1 MSIFWSRVF
10 VKENVLLCLAADI
23 PSGSVA
29 DVGDIHE
36 LEIGGI
42 TNFHYNK
49 TRPCSKST
57 LYPVKYRIYPSSCS
71 VINRQL
77 LDYLRY

>member
-1 MSIFWSRVF
+1 M
-10 VKENVLLCLAADI
+10 LLYQAADT

-42 TNFHYNK
+42 KDFHYNK
-49 TRPCSKST
+49 TRPCSKSS
-57 LYPVKYRIYPSSCS
+57 LYPVKYRIYHSSCS
-71 VINRQL
+71 VVNRQL

>member
-1 MSIFWSRVF
+1 M
-10 VKENVLLCLAADI
+10 LLCLAADI

-42 TNFHYNK
+42 KDFHYNK
-49 TRPCSKST
+49 SIPCSKST
-57 LYPVKYRIYPSSCS
+57 VYPVKYKIYLSS
-71 VINRQL
+71 
-77 LDYLRY
+77 

>member
-1 MSIFWSRVF
+1 M
-10 VKENVLLCLAADI
+10 LLCLAADI

-42 TNFHYNK
+42 KDFHYNK
-49 TRPCSKST
+49 TIPCLKST
-57 LYPVKYRIYPSSCS
+57 LYPVKYRIHPSSCS
-71 VINRQL
+71 VVNRQL
-77 LDYLRY
+77 QLDYLRY